1 MNKLKSHFRF
11 SKQERSG
18 IFFLL
23 LIILSLQVGYYFYV
37 NFFEDTQQATF
48 AVDYD
53 VQVQIDTLKQAAL
66 QKGAAKI
73 YPFNPNFI
81 TDYKGYVL
89 GMSTDEIDRLHVFR
103 KQNQFANTAEEFQK
117 VTQVSDSL
125 LDVISPHFKFPEWT
139 KKRPGFQK
147 GNENIMQWASNNRKY
162 LEDSTMI
169 SEGGGQNE
177 GSLAIV
183 DYGQRS
189 GKGAR
194 LTRIPPVSIHDLNSA
209 TAEELRTVNG
219 IGEKLSA
226 RIIKFRDRLGGFLS
240 DDQLND
246 VYGLD
251 AEVVERTLERFRVR
265 QKPNIQKINVN
276 TASAYEIATLVYIQ
290 KRVAESI
297 VEYRN
302 VNNGIL
308 FLDELKNIE
317 GFPSDKID
325 RIALY
330 LSL

>member
-11 SKQERSG
+11 NKQERSG

-23 LIILSLQVGYYFYV
+23 LSIVSLQIGYYFYGH
-37 NFFEDTQQATF
+37 FSEDAQQDALGVDHETQTE
-48 AVDYD
+48 
-53 VQVQIDTLKQAAL
+53 IDALKQAAL
-66 QKGAAKI
+66 KKDSVKI

-89 GMSTDEIDRLHVFR
+89 GMSTDEIDRLHAFR
-103 KQNQFANTAEEFQK
+103 KNGKFANTAEEFQK

-125 LDVISPHFKFPEWT
+125 LDAISPQFKFPEWT
-139 KKRPGFQK
+139 KKSMQSAVSSKQYAVGRRSDKKGSAPRKGF
-147 GNENIMQWASNNRKY
+147 G
-162 LEDSTMI
+162 
-169 SEGGGQNE
+169 EGQQNVVI
-177 GSLAIV
+177 L
-183 DYGQRS
+183 
-189 GKGAR
+189 
-194 LTRIPPVSIHDLNSA
+194 DLNAA
-209 TAEELRTVNG
+209 TAQELTTING

-226 RIIKFRDRLGGFLS
+226 RILKFRDRLGGFLS

-251 AEVVERTLERFRVR
+251 PEVVERTLEKFRVLK
-265 QKPNIQKINVN
+265 KPDIHKINVN

-290 KRVAESI
+290 KQVAESI

-308 FLDELKNIE
+308 SLDELSTIE